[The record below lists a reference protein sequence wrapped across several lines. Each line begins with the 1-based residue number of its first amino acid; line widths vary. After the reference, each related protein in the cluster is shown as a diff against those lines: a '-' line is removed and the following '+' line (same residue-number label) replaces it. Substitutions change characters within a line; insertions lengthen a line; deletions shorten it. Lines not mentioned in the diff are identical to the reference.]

1 MPPATYMA
9 TAPPYSGRMDCA
21 DVLVYGMPGRHDRH
35 YLMNGSLD
43 RSLFKSCTV
52 PHSQCRFM
60 FQDFVRQLLLLYQT
74 QTTLAK
80 SLSSDSLDIAKKT
93 VFGPG

>member
-1 MPPATYMA
+1 
-9 TAPPYSGRMDCA
+9 
-21 DVLVYGMPGRHDRH
+21 
-35 YLMNGSLD
+35 
-43 RSLFKSCTV
+43 
-52 PHSQCRFM
+52 M